1 MRSVFLLGGFLG
13 FVVVAASGLQAGRS
27 GDRVLFDAS
36 LGCLASAVIFRWF
49 WSRLVV
55 ALCETVKIKREA
67 RRAAEEAHAAAKAT
81 PVGAAKIR

>member
-1 MRSVFLLGGFLG
+1 MRAVFLLGGFLG
-13 FVVVAASGLQAGRS
+13 FVVVAVSGLQSGRA

-55 ALCETVKIKREA
+55 ALSEAVKAKRIA
-67 RRAAEEAHAAAKAT
+67 RRAVEEAQAAAKAT
-81 PVGAAKIR
+81 PVHVVKAR